1 MCPRRVSMFRSS
13 PVLGVL
19 LVAFVVAS
27 AGGSQQEPPFRAGV
41 EVVNVTATVTDD
53 LGRFVPSLT
62 QDDFTV
68 FEDGR
73 PQEIVYFARER
84 VPVSLGI
91 LLDVSGSMT
100 PDKMASARDAINR
113 FVFNLLGPEDE
124 LFFMAFASRAELM
137 QPWTTDKRAIIQA
150 VRSVTASGGTALYDA
165 VDEALPLAQQGHHRK
180 KALLVI
186 SDGNDTNSEVSLS
199 RLREHVRESEVLVYA
214 LGVDGAE
221 TTDTFPG
228 PTSAPPRGGPRGP
241 SSPFPI
247 PFPGG
252 RGGGRFPLTLPQI
265 IGGGGRFP
273 GTGGDPRRF
282 PVPPPTIARRPFP
295 NATGNRV
302 NADALREITDDT
314 GGRTEIVR
322 GFGDLDSATARIADE
337 LSRQYALSYAST
349 GKRDGKWHAI
359 RVSVKNKDFSV
370 RARRGYV
377 AS

>member
-113 FVFNLLGPEDE
+113 FVFKIG
-124 LFFMAFASRAELM
+124 RA
-137 QPWTTDKRAIIQA
+137 
-150 VRSVTASGGTALYDA
+150 
-165 VDEALPLAQQGHHRK
+165 
-180 KALLVI
+180 
-186 SDGNDTNSEVSLS
+186 
-199 RLREHVRESEVLVYA
+199 HV
-214 LGVDGAE
+214 
-221 TTDTFPG
+221 
-228 PTSAPPRGGPRGP
+228 
-241 SSPFPI
+241 
-247 PFPGG
+247 
-252 RGGGRFPLTLPQI
+252 
-265 IGGGGRFP
+265 
-273 GTGGDPRRF
+273 
-282 PVPPPTIARRPFP
+282 
-295 NATGNRV
+295 
-302 NADALREITDDT
+302 
-314 GGRTEIVR
+314 
-322 GFGDLDSATARIADE
+322 
-337 LSRQYALSYAST
+337 
-349 GKRDGKWHAI
+349 
-359 RVSVKNKDFSV
+359 
-370 RARRGYV
+370 
-377 AS
+377 